1 MKSFM
6 KLGRQLGL
14 AVLAMLGSLG
24 ACAAPY
30 PDEAQMR
37 AAIGQVAELVRAEG
51 LEIEM
56 LDALKEGVKQ
66 PLMAAG
72 INVTSGVCRV
82 YYNTRPEDGLTQFF
96 AALDEKDM
104 PIWLAAIAVHEAAH
118 CVEQREAYIRKR
130 FDRVLPTQLARVDM
144 TVQGYLSVVKSG
156 AVETWGE
163 AFADI
168 VSVLYLQKVVP
179 DEWVRFA
186 TGIAAMRLD
195 LARKWPLHN
204 TSPWIRR
211 VIAAGPAAAANR
223 NMFDAAFDL
232 RRQFR
237 PL

>member
-1 MKSFM
+1 MKSVRQF
-6 KLGRQLGL
+6 GRWFAAG
-14 AVLAMLGSLG
+14 VLVVSASFG

-30 PDEAQMR
+30 PGETQMR

-56 LDALKEGVKQ
+56 LDALKAGVKQ

-72 INVTSGVCRV
+72 IDVTSGVCRI
-82 YYNTRPEDGLTQFF
+82 YYNTRPEDGLNQFF

-104 PIWLAAIAVHEAAH
+104 PTWLAAIAVHETAH

-130 FDRVLPTQLARVDM
+130 FEKVLPVQLVRGDM

-168 VSVLYLQKVVP
+168 VSVLYLQQIVP
-179 DEWVRFA
+179 DEWTRFA

-195 LARKWPLHN
+195 LAHKWPLHN
-204 TSPWIRR
+204 TSPWLRR
-211 VIAAGPAAAANR
+211 VIAAGPQAAANR
-223 NMFDAAFDL
+223 NLFDAAFEL
-232 RRQFR
+232 RRRFR
-237 PL
+237 PQ